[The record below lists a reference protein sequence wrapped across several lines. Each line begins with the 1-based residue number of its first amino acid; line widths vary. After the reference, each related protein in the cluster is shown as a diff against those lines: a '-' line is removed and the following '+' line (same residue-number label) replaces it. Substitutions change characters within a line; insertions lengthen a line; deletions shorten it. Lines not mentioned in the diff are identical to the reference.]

1 MGQYLAILSDITETC
16 GSSET
21 ARRCSHIESKVIPL
35 LNLATRVTQNNIFVI
50 GKIGIKLVEI
60 LLDYYKKSNS
70 KGLQILVFKQ
80 VRLSDCFF
88 SD

>member
-1 MGQYLAILSDITETC
+1 MVIFSDIIETC
-16 GSSET
+16 VSSESD
-21 ARRCSHIESKVIPL
+21 RRCSHTESKVIQPL
-35 LNLATRVTQNNIFVI
+35 HLATIVTQNNII

-60 LLDYYKKSNS
+60 LLDYYRKSNS